1 MLPIFSKLCYNSYGN
16 FLREKFGRRVHK
28 ISVHAGFTCPNR
40 DGAVAVGGCTYCNI
54 DSFTPRAAR
63 AKVPVKEQV
72 LVAIEYLKKRFDANA
87 FIVYFQP
94 YSNTYAS
101 VEYLEKLY
109 REALEHREIVGLS
122 VGTRPD
128 CIDDAKLDLFEQLSR
143 DYFVTVE
150 YGIESV
156 HDETLRLINRGH
168 DYACT
173 VAAFEKT
180 AARGLFVCGHVILGF
195 PNETEEQMLTTA
207 DKISNLP
214 LNFLKI
220 HNLHIVRHTEM
231 ARVYLEKPFHLFSFE
246 EWVQFASRFLER
258 LHPNFII
265 ERLYGGA
272 PRDLL
277 IAPNWH
283 KTGAEIIHAI
293 QQELKNRSTYQ
304 GKLYGRNQKENRQ
317 KTSAAV
323 DH

>member
-1 MLPIFSKLCYNSYGN
+1 MLPTFSKLRYNSYGN
-16 FLREKFGRRVHK
+16 FLREKFGTRVHK
-28 ISVHAGFTCPNR
+28 ISLHAGFTCPNR
-40 DGAVAVGGCTYCNI
+40 DGTVAVGGCTYCNI

-63 AKVPVKEQV
+63 AKVPLREQV
-72 LVAIEYLKKRFDANA
+72 QTAIAYLKKRFRANA

-94 YSNTYAS
+94 YSNTYAP
-101 VEYLEKLY
+101 VEYLAQLY
-109 REALEHREIVGLS
+109 AEALGHPEIVGIS

-156 HDETLRLINRGH
+156 HDKTLRLINRGH

-173 VAAFEKT
+173 VRAFQQT
-180 AARGLFVCGHVILGF
+180 AARGLYVCGHVILGF
-195 PNETEEQMLTTA
+195 PNESAEQMLTTA
-207 DKISNLP
+207 EEISKLP
-214 LNFLKI
+214 LHFLKI

-231 ARVYLEKPFHLFSFE
+231 ARTYLEKPFHLFSFE
-246 EWVQFASRFLER
+246 EWVQFVPRLLER
-258 LHPNFII
+258 LHPHFII

-277 IAPNWH
+277 IAPNWR

-293 QQELKNRSTYQ
+293 QQELKNRNTYQ
-304 GKLYGRNQKENRQ
+304 GRLYGRSQKENRQ
-317 KTSAAV
+317 ETSAAV
-323 DH
+323 NH